1 MDSTTNKDEGVQA
14 LALEQLDPNQVYET
28 FDAMNLKSELL
39 RGIFNYGFE
48 EPSLIQRRGI
58 IPIVCG
64 RDVLGQA
71 QSGTG
76 KTGTFVIGVLQR
88 IDSAVKGLQ
97 AILLS
102 PTHEIARQTYNVVA
116 GLSSKME
123 LKTHLCIGGG
133 LVRDDITA
141 LKGGAQLIVG
151 TPGRILD
158 LMERK
163 AINTNHMR
171 TIVVDEAD
179 QMLENNFQVQI
190 FQLLQYG
197 FPEEAQIAL
206 FSATLPENVVELA
219 DKMLRNPIRILR
231 QADQVTLE
239 GIKQYMVVLDKEEH
253 KFEALCDIYRHFTIG
268 SAIIY
273 TNQRKKVEWL
283 AAKMKEAGFALECI
297 HGEMDTNERR
307 KKMADF
313 AGGHARVLISTD
325 LLSRGIDVQQLG
337 VVINYDLPVQ
347 KENYIHR
354 IGRSGRYGKKGVA
367 INLLTGNDIRYMKDI
382 EKFYSTVVVDLP
394 SDFGN
399 IM

>member
-1 MDSTTNKDEGVQA
+1 MDSTTNKEEGVQA

>member
-1 MDSTTNKDEGVQA
+1 M
-14 LALEQLDPNQVYET
+14 
-28 FDAMNLKSELL
+28 
-39 RGIFNYGFE
+39 
-48 EPSLIQRRGI
+48 
-58 IPIVCG
+58 CG

-102 PTHEIARQTYNVVA
+102 PTHEIARQTYNVVT
-116 GLSSKME
+116 GLSAKMD

-141 LKGGAQLIVG
+141 LKGGVQLVVG

-163 AINTNHMR
+163 AINTNQMR

-219 DKMLRNPIRILR
+219 DKMLRNPVRILR

-253 KFEALCDIYRHFTIG
+253 KFEALCDIYRNFTIG

-283 AAKMKEAGFALECI
+283 ASKMKEAGFALECI

-313 AGGHARVLISTD
+313 LSGHARVLISTD

-337 VVINYDLPVQ
+337 LVINYDLPIQ

>member
-1 MDSTTNKDEGVQA
+1 MDSTTNKDEGVAPVQA
-14 LALEQLDPNQVYET
+14 PTMDPNQVYET

-102 PTHEIARQTYNVVA
+102 PTHEIARQTYNVVT

-273 TNQRKKVEWL
+273 TNQRKKVLWL
-283 AAKMKEAGFALECI
+283 AATM
-297 HGEMDTNERR
+297 
-307 KKMADF
+307 
-313 AGGHARVLISTD
+313 
-325 LLSRGIDVQQLG
+325 
-337 VVINYDLPVQ
+337 
-347 KENYIHR
+347 
-354 IGRSGRYGKKGVA
+354 
-367 INLLTGNDIRYMKDI
+367 
-382 EKFYSTVVVDLP
+382 
-394 SDFGN
+394 
-399 IM
+399 